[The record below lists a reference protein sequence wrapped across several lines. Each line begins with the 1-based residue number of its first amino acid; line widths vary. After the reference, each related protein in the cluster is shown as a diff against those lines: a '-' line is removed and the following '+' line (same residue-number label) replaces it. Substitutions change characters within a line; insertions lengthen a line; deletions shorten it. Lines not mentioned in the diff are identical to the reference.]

1 MLTRRLAAAAVAL
14 LVVAGCSTGGRMPT
28 AVPQS
33 PSTVEESATARTIPA
48 CDVPCYGEPE
58 SVGMVSPDVAVEVSG
73 IAESHRTPGVYYVVS
88 DSTGTSQVAAV
99 RADGSLVARI
109 EVDGMSARNAEAL
122 AIGPCEPG
130 GTQTCLYVGDIGN
143 HVGHEDVFVYR
154 IGEPD
159 LAAPPRNPVPA
170 DMLRFTYPG
179 SAPDA
184 EALLVDDAGRPLI
197 VSKAPFDA
205 GVTGMT
211 HLFRGAADGGEL
223 EHVGEIDVPEPARPV
238 FAGVV
243 GNGVT
248 DASAA
253 DDRVLLRTYDEVI
266 EYRAPEP
273 GVDLASF
280 PGWPVRRVPA
290 PEQIQSEAVTY
301 RPNGCGYLTV
311 SEFTG
316 SVDAVGCRPS

>member
-1 MLTRRLAAAAVAL
+1 VAL

-73 IAESHRTPGVYYVVS
+73 IAESHRTPGVFYVVS
-88 DSTGTSQVAAV
+88 DSAGTSQVAAV

-205 GVTGMT
+205 GVTGST

-223 EHVGEIDVPEPARPV
+223 EHVGEIDVPEPERPV

-266 EYRAPEP
+266 EYRAQEP
-273 GVDLASF
+273 GADLASF